1 MSRLKRNVM
10 MPMLQPDTATRLR
23 VLLQDLRD
31 LRRASDRLG
40 AGDLVHALY
49 NTIQTAHTALSLVET
64 RLRQGRTDE
73 VERLLSLADQR
84 LRGGRMLIAQR
95 RQVSGGRAHALAH
108 PA

>member
-1 MSRLKRNVM
+1 M
-10 MPMLQPDTATRLR
+10 MPMLQPDNATRLR

-73 VERLLSLADQR
+73 VERLLSLAEQR
-84 LRGGRMLIAQR
+84 LRGGRMLIAR
-95 RQVSGGRAHALAH
+95 RQQLSGGRARAHAR